1 MNSGMRFSSS
11 SEKCRGEIGHVYS
24 SSLCLSSQKIS
35 SQATLDGK
43 VSQCRTHC
51 QISYHDFQKSL
62 FTKII
67 VPITSILTTICTE
80 RNEVD
85 VAVGIGVIDA
95 EEKRI
100 IDVVRVLALM
110 CCRQGSIDLVKVI
123 A

>member
-1 MNSGMRFSSS
+1 MYL
-11 SEKCRGEIGHVYS
+11 YS
-24 SSLCLSSQKIS
+24 SSLYLCSQKIS
-35 SQATLDGK
+35 SQSTLDGK

-51 QISYHDFQKSL
+51 QISYHDFKKSL

-67 VPITSILTTICTE
+67 PPITSILTTVCTE

-85 VAVGIGVIDA
+85 VAIGIVIVDA

-100 IDVVRVLALM
+100 IDVVRVLALL
-110 CCRQGSIDLVKVI
+110 CCTQGSIDLVKVI